1 MQVVATNWTN
11 IASET
16 GISAKF
22 YGLMAKMYRKI
33 SRLSECFIFFSTRE
47 TLFYAICKFLFLPE
61 VPGHVPTRDQKRA
74 SYCIPLKTP
83 RMSESSALL
92 GTSWGVSVVKAAEG
106 HQDEV
111 GPAWRQQTHQPW
123 KTGNQQR
130 WEHSGARVWPGSY
143 FLEGF
148 VSWAAGLHVL
158 VNSSKF
164 CNLGLGGASSEGQN
178 SNLGKVVRLWIFT
191 CSFLSRFILLF

>member
-1 MQVVATNWTN
+1 M
-11 IASET
+11 ASWLKCIEKYLDFQN
-16 GISAKF
+16 A
-22 YGLMAKMYRKI
+22 L
-33 SRLSECFIFFSTRE
+33 FSFLLERHYSMLFVNFCSCPRCQGMCLPVIRRE
-47 TLFYAICKFLFLPE
+47 PAIVYPWKLPGC
-61 VPGHVPTRDQKRA
+61 PRA
-74 SYCIPLKTP
+74 QLC
-83 RMSESSALL
+83 SALAGESAWWRQL
-92 GTSWGVSVVKAAEG
+92 RATRTKS
-106 HQDEV
+106 

-148 VSWAAGLHVL
+148 VSWEAGLHVL